1 MPGTSSALRIMI
13 ASQKPHFVILQ
24 DQYVNFLATV
34 GPFIEPALDL
44 VSYVNPGD
52 FDSTV
57 YIWER

>member
-1 MPGTSSALRIMI
+1 MITSH
-13 ASQKPHFVILQ
+13 KPNLLILQ

-52 FDSTV
+52 FD
-57 YIWER
+57 